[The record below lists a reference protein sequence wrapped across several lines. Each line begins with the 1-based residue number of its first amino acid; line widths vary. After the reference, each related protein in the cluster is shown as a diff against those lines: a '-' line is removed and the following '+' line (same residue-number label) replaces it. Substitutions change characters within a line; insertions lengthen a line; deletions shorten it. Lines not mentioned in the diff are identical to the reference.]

1 MILIRLGTAEKPQYP
16 RKEDGHMKKNTC
28 GYAGKVANTGSQ
40 RVEAPCAKAAPNT
53 KGNVRYSGSDLR
65 TGSGGGTAKK
75 HK

>member
-1 MILIRLGTAEKPQYP
+1 
-16 RKEDGHMKKNTC
+16 MKKNTC
-28 GYAGKVANTGSQ
+28 GYAGKIANEGSQ
-40 RVEAPCAKAAPNT
+40 RVEAPCAKAAPAP

>member
-1 MILIRLGTAEKPQYP
+1 MSKT
-16 RKEDGHMKKNTC
+16 N
-28 GYAGKVANTGSQ
+28 GYAGKIANVGSQ
-40 RVEAPCAKAAPNT
+40 RVEAPCAKAAAAP